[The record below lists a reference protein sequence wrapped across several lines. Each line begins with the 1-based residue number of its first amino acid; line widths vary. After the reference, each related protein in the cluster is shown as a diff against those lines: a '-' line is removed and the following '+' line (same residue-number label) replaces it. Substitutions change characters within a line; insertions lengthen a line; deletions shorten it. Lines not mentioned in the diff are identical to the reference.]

1 VPSLREI
8 EKAVSTLWLNKEA
21 RMWLVKRKGEVPA
34 CLRDAP
40 PEILQQVD
48 RKGVELYAEL
58 MNFGHQD
65 VMASIY
71 PFCMKLLAKKW
82 EPTVDDYLLKFPPEH
97 YNFNRLCNRLSEYFT
112 TYGGISMERFPFL
125 AELADYE
132 WIELEKLE
140 ADVAIETFPHHEFS
154 DPKQISELGPVVN
167 PTLTVREYKYDIM
180 EIASSL
186 EHGDKLGKVAPKPT
200 FVAVYR
206 HPETHL
212 CKFVE
217 LGAAAA
223 KVVEAARSP
232 KVYQQLIPVAL
243 SSMPN
248 TTPQEATVEFLQL
261 VEDLQ
266 EMKLFVGSTNRT

>member
-1 VPSLREI
+1 VPSLHEI

-21 RMWLVKRKGEVPA
+21 RMWLVKRKGEAPE
-34 CLRDAP
+34 CLRGAS

-71 PFCMKLLAKKW
+71 PFCSKLLGKKW
-82 EPTVDDYLLKFPPEH
+82 EPTVDDYLIKFPPDH
-97 YNFNRLCNRLSEYFT
+97 YNFNRLCNRLSEYFKQ
-112 TYGGISMERFPFL
+112 YGGISVERFPFL

-132 WIELEKLE
+132 WIELDKME
-140 ADVAIETFPHHEFS
+140 ADVTIQTFAHHELT
-154 DPKQISELGPVVN
+154 DPSQISEFAPVVN
-167 PTLTVREYKYDIM
+167 PSLTVREYKYDIM
-180 EIASSL
+180 EIAATL
-186 EHGDKLGKVAPKPT
+186 EHGDTLGKVAPKRT

-217 LGAAAA
+217 LGEAAV
-223 KVVEAARSP
+223 KVVEAARSH
-232 KVYQQLIPVAL
+232 KVYQQLLPIAL
-243 SSMPN
+243 SAMPN
-248 TTPQEATVEFLQL
+248 KSPQEATVQFLQL

-266 EMKLFVGSTNRT
+266 EMKLFVGSTKAT